1 MLEYLGCTEPDLNE
15 LRSDSGACVCSS
27 EPGCVIVA
35 NSYSLSKL
43 SSRSHIPGRLL

>member
-1 MLEYLGCTEPDLNE
+1 MEDPGHTEPDLNE

-27 EPGCVIVA
+27 EPGCIIVV

-43 SSRSHIPGRLL
+43 SLR

>member
-1 MLEYLGCTEPDLNE
+1 MLEDLGRTESDLNE

-27 EPGCVIVA
+27 EPDCVIVA
-35 NSYSLSKL
+35 KSYPLSKL